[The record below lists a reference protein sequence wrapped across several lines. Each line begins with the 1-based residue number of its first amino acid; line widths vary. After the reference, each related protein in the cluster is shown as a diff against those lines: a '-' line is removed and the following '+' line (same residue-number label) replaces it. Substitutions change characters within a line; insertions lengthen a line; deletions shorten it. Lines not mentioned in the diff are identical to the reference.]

1 MAERK
6 QVDWESVER
15 DYSAGLL
22 SLREI
27 AAKYGVSPSL
37 ITRKKNEGEWPKDLT
52 SKIQAKA
59 DSIITGVNTG
69 GVNTGV
75 NSKKASEKEIIEVNA
90 QAIVNIKLAHRGDIR
105 KSKNIVNS
113 LFDELESTT
122 DNRELFEQL
131 GEILRQESDSGQD
144 KLNDIYK
151 KVISLP
157 QRIDGVKKLTDALKT
172 MIGLEREAYDITAA
186 PTATDT
192 AMSSFVKS
200 LQGSSVQVVAQCN
213 DDDDD
218 E

>member
-1 MAERK
+1 MNTSNHHHNK
-6 QVDWESVER
+6 QV
-15 DYSAGLL
+15 
-22 SLREI
+22 
-27 AAKYGVSPSL
+27 K
-37 ITRKKNEGEWPKDLT
+37 
-52 SKIQAKA
+52 KIQDKA
-59 DSIITGVNTG
+59 DLLVSTEMVSTA
-69 GVNTGV
+69 VST
-75 NSKKASEKEIIEVNA
+75 KKASEKEIIEVNA

-186 PTATDT
+186 PTPTENAITEL
-192 AMSSFVKS
+192 VKVC
-200 LQGSSVQVVAQCN
+200 QGNSVSITTPAN
-213 DDDDD
+213 DFDEDD

>member
-27 AAKYGVSPSL
+27 GAKHGVTHGA
-37 ITRKKNEGEWPKDLT
+37 INKRANRDGWARDL
-52 SKIQAKA
+52 SAKIKIKA
-59 DSIITGVNTG
+59 DLLVSTEMVSTA
-69 GVNTGV
+69 VST
-75 NSKKASEKEIIEVNA
+75 KKASEKEIIEVNA

-105 KSKNIVNS
+105 KSKNIVNA
-113 LFDELESTT
+113 LFDELELTT

-131 GEILRQESDSGQD
+131 GELLRQESESGQD

-151 KVISLP
+151 KVISMP

-172 MIGLEREAYDITAA
+172 MIGLEREAYDIQST
-186 PTATDT
+186 PTPIDNAV
-192 AMSSFVKS
+192 SSLLKAV
-200 LQGSSVQVVAQCN
+200 QGSYISVATSNV
-213 DDDDD
+213 DFDD
-218 E
+218 EE

>member
-27 AAKYGVSPSL
+27 ADKYGTTEGGIRYKAKQKDWSRDLSQKIEQRTNEKL
-37 ITRKKNEGEWPKDLT
+37 RKTELRTELR
-52 SKIQAKA
+52 SEKA
-59 DSIITGVNTG
+59 I
-69 GVNTGV
+69 
-75 NSKKASEKEIIEVNA
+75 SEKEIIEVNA

-105 KSKNIVNS
+105 KSKNIVNA
-113 LFDELESTT
+113 LFDELELTT

-131 GEILRQESDSGQD
+131 GELLRQESESGHD

-151 KVISLP
+151 KCISMP

-172 MIGLEREAYDITAA
+172 MIGLEREAYGITAA
-186 PTATDT
+186 PTATDN

>member
-75 NSKKASEKEIIEVNA
+75 NSKKASEKEVIEVNA
-90 QAIVNIKLAHRGDIR
+90 QAIVNVKLKHRSSIGRLNSVVDSLLAEIEVLNKD
-105 KSKNIVNS
+105 KSV
-113 LFDELESTT
+113 
-122 DNRELFEQL
+122 DN
-131 GEILRQESDSGQD
+131 
-144 KLNDIYK
+144 
-151 KVISLP
+151 LP
-157 QRIDGVKKLTDALKT
+157 MRVDLTKKLSDTLKT
-172 MIGLEREAYDITAA
+172 SIDKERQAFGIVDVPTPTENAITEL
-186 PTATDT
+186 
-192 AMSSFVKS
+192 VKVC
-200 LQGSSVQVVAQCN
+200 QGNSVSITTSAN
-213 DDDDD
+213 DFDDDD

>member
-27 AAKYGVSPSL
+27 GDKHGVTEGA
-37 ITRKKNEGEWPKDLT
+37 IRKKAKKEEWVRDLT
-52 SKIQAKA
+52 AKIAKKT
-59 DSIITGVNTG
+59 DDLVRKEMVRSEVR
-69 GVNTGV
+69 
-75 NSKKASEKEIIEVNA
+75 SEKASEKEVIEANA

-105 KSKNIVNS
+105 KSKRIVNA
-113 LFDELESTT
+113 LFDELELTT

-131 GEILRQESDSGQD
+131 GELLRQESDSGQD

-151 KVISLP
+151 KVISMP

-172 MIGLEREAYDITAA
+172 MIGLEREAYDIQST
-186 PTATDT
+186 PTPIDNAV
-192 AMSSFVKS
+192 SSLLKAV
-200 LQGSSVQVVAQCN
+200 QGSYISVATSNV
-213 DDDDD
+213 DFDD
-218 E
+218 EE